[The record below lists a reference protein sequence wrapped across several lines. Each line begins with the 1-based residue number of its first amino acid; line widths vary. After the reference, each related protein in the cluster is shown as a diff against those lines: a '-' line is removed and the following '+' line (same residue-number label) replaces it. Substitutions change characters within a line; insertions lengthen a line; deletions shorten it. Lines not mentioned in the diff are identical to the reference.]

1 MNNVIN
7 LNEEREI
14 NELIDKLGSLMS
26 NDQSMA
32 ERTKSALNG
41 ELAMKSDG
49 SILLSVR
56 IPKDLMNWIDSYS
69 RIAAVNQESRVTRTM
84 VVVNFLEMAKAAI
97 EYREKHEW
105 GNSHQD
111 EIKKVVDMIDRKDY
125 TGDNEG

>member
-111 EIKKVVDMIDRKDY
+111 EIKKVVESINANN
-125 TGDNEG
+125 GEQQ